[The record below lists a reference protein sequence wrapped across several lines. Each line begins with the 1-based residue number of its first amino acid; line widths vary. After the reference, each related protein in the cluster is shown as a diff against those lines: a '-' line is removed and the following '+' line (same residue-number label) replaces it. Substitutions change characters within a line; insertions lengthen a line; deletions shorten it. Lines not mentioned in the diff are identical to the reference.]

1 MRAQAEALH
10 RDGMPFQ
17 LAMAVARDAL
27 SFEDA
32 IARMARAERTETLMA
47 RHQLAR
53 SVAAQI
59 AHGHLSLDVVLARR
73 RFVELRETDRDRSSL
88 VVGAQ
93 LGLAQV
99 GGARPTGEVLA
110 VGPYDLTMRWD
121 SGGEAVVRKMDVKY
135 VHDAAELRRVRKA
148 TRTDKARAADPP
160 EVPTKPQHRYPLKDQ
175 RLFDALAA
183 EEEMGVRFVD
193 GELLRGHVTWF
204 SRFEFGMTLKN
215 GAPIGVLRHAL
226 CGFSAASD
234 L

>member
-1 MRAQAEALH
+1 
-10 RDGMPFQ
+10 
-17 LAMAVARDAL
+17 MAVAREAL

-47 RHQLAR
+47 RHELAR

-59 AHGHLSLDVVLARR
+59 AHGHLSLEAVLARR
-73 RFVELRETDRDRSSL
+73 RFAQMRTTDRARTSM
-88 VVGAQ
+88 VVGAH

-99 GGARPTGEVLA
+99 GGARPTGVALA
-110 VGPYDLTMRWD
+110 VGPYDITMRWEG
-121 SGGEAVVRKMDVKY
+121 GGEGIVRKMDIKY
-135 VHDAAELRRVRKA
+135 VHDAGELRRVRKA

-175 RLFDALAA
+175 RLFDAFAA
-183 EEEMGVRFVD
+183 EEEVGVWFVD
-193 GELLRGHVTWF
+193 GELLRGRVTWF

-215 GAPIGVLRHAL
+215 DAPIGVLRHAVR
-226 CGFSAASD
+226 GFSAASE